1 MSVLRRITSLF
12 SPVLALAVVVGLFCA
27 LLAWKDV
34 RDWQK
39 QQQQQQHEGVA
50 FADAFSKMRAQ
61 PDEAFSG
68 LTSFITGGSRKKIS
82 RRRPSCPSACSG

>member
-1 MSVLRRITSLF
+1 MNVLRRITSLL

-34 RDWQK
+34 RDW
-39 QQQQQQHEGVA
+39 QQQHEGVA

-68 LTSFITGGSRKKIS
+68 LTSFITGGSWKKIS
-82 RRRPSCPSACSG
+82 RRRPSCPSARSG